1 MLNEEIRESFGSL
14 IYLKILQKTF
24 SESEFGGD
32 MKKMDPGSR
41 VSLTVETKDFIP
53 FGFILQQGFRIE
65 VQTGCSLKSL
75 LGDQFGISSE
85 YIKTRIKT
93 IFFNGKPV
101 DDYNSAIITGN
112 AVLALSAA
120 MPGLVGATFRSGGIL
135 SPFRS
140 GISFKNTAESSQGEK
155 QGKVT
160 IKLFNLLVKEIGP
173 RFLEAGIW
181 VETHAVK
188 DVFLCLDRSTN
199 ILMNDRYKDTEKI
212 IDFFDKNDFGEIQL
226 CVRQMST

>member
-1 MLNEEIRESFGSL
+1 MTENTLSPIKPMVL
-14 IYLKILQKTF
+14 
-24 SESEFGGD
+24 
-32 MKKMDPGSR
+32 
-41 VSLTVETKDFIP
+41 ETSDLHP
-53 FGFILQQGFRIE
+53 FGFILQQGFDAI

-75 LGDQFGISSE
+75 LCDQFGILPE
-85 YIKTRIKT
+85 YLDTRIKT

-101 DDYNSAIITGN
+101 DDYESAVITDN

-140 GISFKNTAESSQGEK
+140 GISFRNPADFDHVEQ

-173 RFLEAGIW
+173 RFLETGIW
-181 VETHAVK
+181 VEKGTLK
-188 DVFLCLDRSTN
+188 DVLMHNPMMNFEQIGKKLDNNDSEP
-199 ILMNDRYKDTEKI
+199 ILI
-212 IDFFDKNDFGEIQL
+212 
-226 CVRQMST
+226 CVRQVSA